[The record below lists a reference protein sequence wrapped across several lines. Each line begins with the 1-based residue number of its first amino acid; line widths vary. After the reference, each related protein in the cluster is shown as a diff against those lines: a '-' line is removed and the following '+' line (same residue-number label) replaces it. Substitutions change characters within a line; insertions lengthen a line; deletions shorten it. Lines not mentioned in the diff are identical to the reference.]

1 MIEVR
6 NLVKEYRG
14 AEGSVVRAV
23 DDVSFAVSAGEMVGL
38 LGGNGAG
45 KTTTMRV
52 VATLLAP
59 TSGTAVV
66 AGRDV
71 RLDPIG
77 VRQRLAYV
85 SATTGV
91 PDRLT
96 PREVLDS
103 HGRLHGLDARCRQ
116 ARIAELAATL
126 ELDAYLDR
134 PCGRL
139 SSGQRQRVSLGRAL
153 VHDPPVLVLDEPTS
167 ALDIVGARD
176 LFELLARLREEGR
189 TILLSTH
196 RLHEIERRC
205 DRFVI
210 IDSGRIVAEGTRAA
224 LVGAG
229 GGGLEDAFFSA
240 LGPREAR

>member
-103 HGRLHGLDARCRQ
+103 HGRQ